1 MIPAVSEASAD
12 CLALVPDADRRAEI
26 ALLAR
31 GPTRRNDLRR
41 ILAWGKTAPSSGK
54 SSLAAESTVPRSS
67 DALLPLTV
75 EIVPMP
81 SYAVVSITRSIDV
94 R

>member
-31 GPTRRNDLRR
+31 GTTRRNDLRR
-41 ILAWGKTAPSSGK
+41 ILALGKTAPFVGQVF
-54 SSLAAESTVPRSS
+54 TGR
-67 DALLPLTV
+67 
-75 EIVPMP
+75 
-81 SYAVVSITRSIDV
+81 
-94 R
+94 